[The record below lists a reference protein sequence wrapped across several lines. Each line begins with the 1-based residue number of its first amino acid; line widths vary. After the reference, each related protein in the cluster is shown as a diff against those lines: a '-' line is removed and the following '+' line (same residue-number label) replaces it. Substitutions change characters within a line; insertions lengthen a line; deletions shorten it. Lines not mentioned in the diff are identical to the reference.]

1 MRLIAWICVIPLLC
15 AGVAQAETTS
25 FPNGTLNV
33 FWVSDTVLSVSLSL
47 DAPLPQTG
55 GVSLMWVVTVNAV
68 RFADGIHSWQLHA
81 SSTHR
86 SIVVIPNDFLVA
98 RQFGLAQV
106 GIEVATFEP
115 GKALSLLIP
124 RKGAIP
130 ELVVPGDTL
139 EVHALWIQQ
148 GPLATVLVPEPAP
161 ASGAGGEAAD
171 PVAEAT
177 SCVPA
182 QTVYALGD
190 TLAHSFPLAAPADD
204 ASAEPGSARVALVCV
219 RAGLADE
226 LVRYLYVE
234 PDPVTGLVSYRL
246 DTAGLTTGDYDLI
259 VWVTPPGIAVHHR
272 IELVS
277 ASP

>member
-1 MRLIAWICVIPLLC
+1 MRLIARICAILVLC
-15 AGVAQAETTS
+15 ACVTQAETTS
-25 FPNGTLNV
+25 FPSGTLSV

-47 DAPLPQTG
+47 DAPLPQTD
-55 GVSLMWVVTVNAV
+55 GVSLMWVVTVNAL

-81 SSTHR
+81 SPTHR
-86 SIVVIPNDFLVA
+86 SIVVIPNDFLVT
-98 RQFGLAQV
+98 RQFGLGQV
-106 GIEVATFEP
+106 GVEVATFEP

-124 RKGAIP
+124 RKGEIP

-139 EVHALWIQQ
+139 EVHALWVQQ
-148 GPLATVLVPEPAP
+148 EPLATVLVPEPIP
-161 ASGAGGEAAD
+161 ASGAGGETAD

-177 SCVPA
+177 SYVPA

-190 TLAHSFPLAAPADD
+190 TLAHSFPLAAPESD
-204 ASAEPGSARVALVCV
+204 ASAGPGSARVALVWV

-234 PDPVTGLVSYRL
+234 PDPATGLVSYRL
-246 DTAGLTTGDYDLI
+246 DTADLTTGDYDLI
-259 VWVTPPGIAVHHR
+259 VWVNPPGITVRHR

-277 ASP
+277 ASQ